1 MNPLL
6 FADWGR
12 LNRRFTQIMWT
23 LAVVL
28 MLVIGV
34 ALARTAG
41 TGSRSQ
47 PPPQRVPAQ
56 MAVAGDPITR

>member
-28 MLVIGV
+28 MLVVGV

-41 TGSRSQ
+41 GRSQ
-47 PPPQRVPAQ
+47 PPQRGPAPI
-56 MAVAGDPITR
+56 AVTGDAISR